1 MPQEGEAVCFTA
13 GAQGAAF
20 GAGVIHAW
28 LASDRPEPK
37 VVAGISMGSI
47 TAAAMQRSMF
57 ERGPAAT
64 RSEASRWAW
73 FQAYLADIIDRPLDV
88 IWKAL
93 PDPVDFFSA
102 TTPVR
107 DLSCPDFLKPSER
120 AARYQFWQLTKIGNW
135 IAGLPITIGELG
147 RLAILKVR
155 RAENIPVPMLGSGPL
170 ARFWRAATFYFQAA
184 LIAIQILHNF
194 IWKPMFTRTYAQ
206 FVSDQV
212 KLESDPINREPSLE
226 EKPLLKAHWFSLHR
240 WLRTLGID
248 VRPLFGWPI
257 WLVAVGIALLPPAIL
272 AALAALFIFG
282 HYIGFAILLFLLAL
296 ATVLLPSGFGKQS
309 LDKRLKKIAS
319 RIGGD
324 GLLTPDLKKSWL
336 DRLKNSAWRAAG
348 IDLGLVNNYQ
358 LKRRLW
364 NRFATSD
371 FTATPLVVSH
381 DPSRTN
387 LVVVAS
393 ALQKIGLNQQ
403 VSARHGSSLIDALA
417 AACGV
422 RPIFAPTHIKGEQ
435 VAQWIRPKDLAQFK
449 DCPGQEF
456 DLIDGGAL
464 RKNPLPALFNW
475 LQENKSIAASLE
487 TASRNDPRIH
497 VVYTVPIE
505 PFDANL
511 GKPEPDR
518 IDLIEGAEVGL
529 LLRARRDTKVEVWQ
543 TNFLSDIV
551 NALKNAPGASIDP
564 KLLAIYA
571 DEIAPC
577 RELKFD
583 NSLAP
588 SRDESL
594 TLAAEGCR
602 HTLGRLYL
610 KQINQIRGA
619 EPFVPCAD
627 FLKHVAPERFKTACN
642 PGLPEVCGRCTGH
655 LEPEPPAPDSPPM
668 IQSQFGHP
676 SGIDREKV
684 IREELPNLC
693 IADRPRIAFVASGGV
708 FRGAFHIGLIG
719 AMQTIKM
726 TPDLVVGASVGTLMG
741 GALAAMRNLK
751 SESDQLQLLARLT
764 ETFLHVD
771 EKVALT
777 VPVKTAVKQ
786 LGLRSRY
793 LKLSPAK
800 LRSVVRAGTAGDVG
814 YAATGV
820 PPLVVDTLSELFM
833 IPPPETLDA
842 ASDFLAGRFAKGASK
857 FLSLLR
863 SRTLDRLEIRY
874 AVIGTSLLEGAARS
888 LFGAF
893 NLDQRQPYIDKTTKR
908 GTAIFCTSAYVNY
921 RWLLVLGREALLP
934 SAPSF
939 RFLQA
944 ALSSSAFPAAF
955 AARSEADV
963 FPGGGS
969 VTNLFCDGGTFDN
982 LPFIPAISLLKDTQK
997 AAATASEARQPS
1009 GAWSTQ
1015 SGNRQA
1021 PAPALPGD
1029 YVEDPRVSLRRRLA
1043 APDLIISGGFDPLPA
1058 NDRRSR
1064 FASGTDVS
1072 ARAARLAASVKTDS
1086 FVSMSKVVAKR
1097 LEQLADASAASDCA
1111 LDRSTT
1117 DLMNKSVVAGVVSI
1131 MPTSAEHVNP
1141 TFAFSR
1147 TLGLEQ
1153 KRVAVSIADGCFRT
1167 LRELAG
1173 QWRMNELAGRSLR
1186 ALEAKGVL
1194 TTRVEVRET
1203 AHQDPECPYFKVT
1216 CPFRAGQTA
1225 GCRSVYEACAADPT
1239 HQALIKIAVT
1249 ASE

>member
-1 MPQEGEAVCFTA
+1 M
-13 GAQGAAF
+13 
-20 GAGVIHAW
+20 
-28 LASDRPEPK
+28 
-37 VVAGISMGSI
+37 
-47 TAAAMQRSMF
+47 
-57 ERGPAAT
+57 
-64 RSEASRWAW
+64 
-73 FQAYLADIIDRPLDV
+73 
-88 IWKAL
+88 
-93 PDPVDFFSA
+93 
-102 TTPVR
+102 
-107 DLSCPDFLKPSER
+107 
-120 AARYQFWQLTKIGNW
+120 
-135 IAGLPITIGELG
+135 
-147 RLAILKVR
+147 
-155 RAENIPVPMLGSGPL
+155 
-170 ARFWRAATFYFQAA
+170 
-184 LIAIQILHNF
+184 
-194 IWKPMFTRTYAQ
+194 
-206 FVSDQV
+206 
-212 KLESDPINREPSLE
+212 
-226 EKPLLKAHWFSLHR
+226 
-240 WLRTLGID
+240 
-248 VRPLFGWPI
+248 
-257 WLVAVGIALLPPAIL
+257 
-272 AALAALFIFG
+272 
-282 HYIGFAILLFLLAL
+282 
-296 ATVLLPSGFGKQS
+296 
-309 LDKRLKKIAS
+309 
-319 RIGGD
+319 
-324 GLLTPDLKKSWL
+324 
-336 DRLKNSAWRAAG
+336 
-348 IDLGLVNNYQ
+348 
-358 LKRRLW
+358 
-364 NRFATSD
+364 
-371 FTATPLVVSH
+371 
-381 DPSRTN
+381 
-387 LVVVAS
+387 VVAS

-417 AACGV
+417 AACAV

-475 LQENKSIAASLE
+475 LQENEQIAASLE

-497 VVYTVPIE
+497 VIYNVPIE

-511 GKPEPDR
+511 GKSDPDR

-551 NALKNAPGASIDP
+551 NALKSAPGAGIDP
-564 KLLAIYA
+564 KLLAVYA

-594 TLAAEGCR
+594 ALAAEGCR

-627 FLKHVAPERFKTACN
+627 LLKHVAPDRFKSACN

-655 LEPEPPAPDSPPM
+655 LEPEPPPPDSPAI

-676 SGIDREKV
+676 AGVDREKV

-693 IADRPRIAFVASGGV
+693 ITDRPRIAFVASGGV

-751 SESDQLQLLARLT
+751 NENEQLRLLARLT
-764 ETFLHVD
+764 DTFLHVD

-777 VPVKTAVKQ
+777 VPVKTAIKQ

-793 LKLSPAK
+793 LKISPAK

-842 ASDFLAGRFAKGASK
+842 ASDLLAGRFAKGASK

-874 AVIGTSLLEGAARS
+874 AVIGTSLLEGAART
-888 LFGAF
+888 LLGADAF
-893 NLDQRQPYIDKTTKR
+893 DLNQRQPYIDKTTKQ
-908 GTAIFCTSAYVNY
+908 GTAIFCTSAYVNR

-963 FPGGGS
+963 FPGSGS

-997 AAATASEARQPS
+997 AATPAS
-1009 GAWSTQ
+1009 
-1015 SGNRQA
+1015 
-1021 PAPALPGD
+1021 
-1029 YVEDPRVSLRRRLA
+1029 EDPRVSLRRRIN
-1043 APDLIISGGFDPLPA
+1043 APDLIISGGFDPVPA

-1064 FASGTDVS
+1064 FASGADVS
-1072 ARAARLAASVKTDS
+1072 VRAAALAASVKTDS

-1097 LEQLADASAASDCA
+1097 LEQLADASSASDCA
-1111 LDRSTT
+1111 LDRSAT

-1141 TFAFSR
+1141 TFAFTR

-1153 KRVAVSIADGCFRT
+1153 QRVAVSIADGCFRT

-1173 QWRMNELAGRSLR
+1173 QWLTDDLAGRSLR

-1194 TTRVEVRET
+1194 TTRVEVRESD
-1203 AHQDPECPYFKVT
+1203 HKNPECPYFKVV
-1216 CPFRAGQTA
+1216 CPFQAAQTA
-1225 GCRSVYEACAADPT
+1225 GCATVYKSCAADPS
-1239 HQALIKIAVT
+1239 HHALIKIAVT